1 MIDLNELFVYLKVV
15 EQGGFAAAAR
25 QLGMPKS
32 TVSRKVGSLEER
44 LGFRLIQRSTRYF
57 QVTEIGQDYYRHCQ
71 AMMAEVEAAE
81 SVVQRNRA
89 EPCGTIRISCTT
101 LLLNFALAPM
111 LASFMSQHPRVELY
125 VKSFNRKVDVISEG
139 FDLSLSLAFL
149 PLENS
154 DLVMKPLA
162 RCPQVLVGSPQLL
175 ARHVLPQFPLQLGEL
190 PSVEWERTRANNTWQ
205 LSDGEQVVE
214 VRHRPRLISDDIA
227 TFKQALLDGVGVGC
241 VPHFLVASELQ
252 QGQLVQVLPAWA
264 PAEGVV
270 VAMFA
275 SRRGLLPSVRA
286 LIDYLDEAFRQ
297 AWGQR

>member
-111 LASFMSQHPRVELY
+111 LASFMNRYPRVELQ

-175 ARHVLPQFPLQLGEL
+175 ARHASPRLPAQLVEL
-190 PSVEWERTRANNTWQ
+190 PSVEWERTRASNTWQ
-205 LSDGEQVVE
+205 LSDGEEVLD
-214 VRHRPRLISDDIA
+214 VRHQPRLISDDVA
-227 TFKQALLDGVGVGC
+227 TVKQALLDGVGIGC

-252 QGQLVQVLPAWA
+252 QGQLLQVLPSWA

-286 LIDYLDEAFRQ
+286 LIDYLDEEFQ
-297 AWGQR
+297 TTWGQR

>member
-32 TVSRKVGSLEER
+32 TVSRKVGSLEAR

-81 SVVQRNRA
+81 SVVKRNRA

-101 LLLNFALAPM
+101 LLLNFTLAPM
-111 LASFMSQHPRVELY
+111 LASFMNRFPRVELQ

-139 FDLSLSLAFL
+139 FDLSLGLAFL

-162 RCPQVLVGSPQLL
+162 RCPQVLVGCPQLL
-175 ARHVLPQFPLQLGEL
+175 ARHASPRLPAQLAEL
-190 PSVEWERTRANNTWQ
+190 PSVEWERTRASSAWQ
-205 LSDGEQVVE
+205 LSDGEEVVE
-214 VRHRPRLISDDIA
+214 VRHQPRLLSDDA
-227 TFKQALLDGVGVGC
+227 TTVKQALLDGVGIGC

-252 QGQLVQVLPAWA
+252 QGTLSQVLPAWA

-286 LIDYLDEAFRQ
+286 LIDYLDEAFQ
-297 AWGQR
+297 KSWGQR